1 MKDVV
6 MSVGFGIAIGALI
19 VAFIPKGAAHDKEGH
34 LIHPPTSPSS
44 TSSNTSTSTPAPNFA
59 TTAAQERY
67 ETEQKAIL
75 SIISRKPKLQ
85 KFFGVNDHR
94 PTALQVLSSKPH
106 LQKFFGVTVASN
118 EANSTFEEESCSAE
132 DLPESSPKYVFISSC
147 LFVAAGAAGLGL
159 ANYFSNGDFGR
170 LLVGIFPSEIET
182 LGLTNFLNTYHVR

>member
-19 VAFIPKGAAHDKEGH
+19 VAFIPKGVAHDQEGH
-34 LIHPPTSPSS
+34 LTTSSSCATSTTSCKPS
-44 TSSNTSTSTPAPNFA
+44 TSATSFA

-106 LQKFFGVTVASN
+106 LQKFFGVTVGSD
-118 EANSTFEEESCSAE
+118 EANPTYEEGSCSMD
-132 DLPESSPKYVFISSC
+132 DLPEASPKYVFISSC
-147 LFVAAGAAGLGL
+147 LCVAAGAAGLGL

-170 LLVGIFPSEIET
+170 LIAGIFPSEIET
-182 LGLTNFLNTYHVR
+182 LGLTNFLNNYHVR